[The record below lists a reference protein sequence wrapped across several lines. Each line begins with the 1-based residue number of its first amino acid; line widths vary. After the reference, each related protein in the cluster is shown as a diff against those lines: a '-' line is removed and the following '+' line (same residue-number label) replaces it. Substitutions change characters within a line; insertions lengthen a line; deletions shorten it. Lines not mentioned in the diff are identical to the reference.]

1 MIVERSL
8 ALVALAGACL
18 VVPAPGL
25 VGRRWR
31 GALAAHWR
39 RNRGDREAEVLSW
52 VLAMAGE
59 LRAGSDPDR
68 ALLKCADQHAVAPHA
83 VRAARLGADVAP
95 ALLLDAS
102 SGRSLLVAVAGVWDL
117 AVTSGTG
124 FAETLERMATSHRRS
139 LDVRRTLSVELAAPR
154 ATARMMSLLPL
165 LGVLLGT
172 VLGVDPVGWLTGTP
186 LGLAVL
192 FVGVALNV
200 AGFLWIRGIVAA
212 VERSL

>member
-1 MIVERSL
+1 MVERSL
-8 ALVALAGACL
+8 ALMALAGACL
-18 VVPAPGL
+18 AVPAPRRS
-25 VGRRWR
+25 GRRWR
-31 GALAAHWR
+31 AALVARWR
-39 RNRGDREAEVLSW
+39 RDRGDREAEVLSW

-68 ALLKCADQHAVAPHA
+68 ALLKCADQHPVAPHA
-83 VRAARLGADVAP
+83 VRAARMGADVAA
-95 ALLLDAS
+95 ALLLDAA
-102 SGRSLLVAVAGVWDL
+102 GRRSLLVAVAGVWDL
-117 AVTSGTG
+117 AVASGTG
-124 FAETLERMATSHRRS
+124 FAEILQRMATSHRRS